1 LVGKFALDIKKF
13 LQKQGKVII
22 GNIVK
27 QVEALKKDNNNK
39 TVDNILTN
47 CIPASQNIAMT
58 SLIEPILIEIYQ
70 SGVKV
75 TTASIN
81 ATLDSGDD
89 GVFQGLAKDYAATRT
104 AELVTNLDDS
114 TRDMLRSD
122 LEQYMN
128 DGITPAQMAQNLQ
141 DNYAFSEARSL
152 TIARTETGF
161 AWNNAGISTMK
172 QGGAKGVTVF
182 DGDSDEACAEADGQN
197 WSFDYAQDHSLEH
210 PNCVRSFGPM
220 SDGDD
225 FDEE

>member
-1 LVGKFALDIKKF
+1 MVGKFALDIKKF
-13 LQKQGKVII
+13 LQEQGKVIT
-22 GNIVK
+22 GNIAK
-27 QVEALKKDNNNK
+27 QVEALKKDNNK
-39 TVDNILTN
+39 TVSTILAT
-47 CIPASQNIAMT
+47 CIPASQDVAMT

-81 ATLDSGDD
+81 ATLDSSGDD

-114 TRDMLRSD
+114 TRDMLKSD
-122 LEQYMN
+122 LEQYMS
-128 DGITPAQMAQNLQ
+128 DGLSPAQMVQNLQ

-197 WSFDYAQDHSLEH
+197 WSFDYAEDHSLEH